1 MMTSFVQAQEAAKAM
16 FMAKKSVVKKLDDN
30 LKEALRSATVFLN
43 DKQRSMV
50 SSFLQAPF
58 TGNYNAQ
65 SGEIVGV
72 LKNMND
78 TFTANLA
85 NARQVESKAIADYT
99 AMMKVLE
106 EEYNDMSAL
115 FEKRKKEIGE
125 TAELI
130 STTSSEMNTAKE
142 RLADDESFLASLT
155 SRCAKKKAEFEKR

>member
-1 MMTSFVQAQEAAKAM
+1 MAFAFSVASLAM
-16 FMAKKSVVKKLDDN
+16 SSSEVSVVTKLDDDT
-30 LKEALRSATVFLN
+30 KRALRAASVFLD
-43 DKQRSMV
+43 DKQRGMM
-50 SSFLQAPF
+50 SSFLQAP

-85 NARQVESKAIADYT
+85 SARQVESKAIFDYN

-106 EEYNDMSAL
+106 EEYDDMSAL

-142 RLADDESFLASLT
+142 RLS
-155 SRCAKKKAEFEKR
+155 